1 MSSLINPYNI
11 DGTFPIAGQDNSSQ
25 GFRDN
30 FTNIKNNFLA
40 AESEI
45 TDLQSKAITTSALNG
60 QTLVNNMAGTQIT
73 APQLKAWTQAILDL
87 GVVSSVATLD
97 FTAGNFQKITT
108 GASITLNFTNW
119 PASTGTG
126 ALGYGVLRVWIVV
139 TNANYT
145 IRLPA
150 NVNIGVNDIAGYN
163 ANTNTLT
170 FDTPGNYVFDFSSID
185 GGTDYLI
192 FDLTRSRA
200 SFRDPSLYYNNT
212 VVPTLLVGYTAS
224 TFATAL
230 GLETGQDTISAL
242 GSYNSV
248 GSVDASLNNI
258 NTAVTPAGT
267 PGYTITSTRGNLA
280 LGTLTPVQSGD
291 FLGFVQSYANTG
303 GVPAVDNGGFQQT
316 AAIGMYAVGT
326 GTANGIGGNIGF
338 FTRQD
343 GASGNVVVQAMSINN
358 DQSVEVMGNL
368 RIDSMFIEYGTYYQ
382 PMSTGQSITLK
393 SNCSTVIIDTVN
405 SAAIAQANIILPSN
419 PVVGQTI
426 RISSVAPLTLA
437 NVWAPSG
444 AAIKYIP
451 TNYFANGNVNLRL
464 TYLSGNWYRT

>member
-108 GASITLNFTNW
+108 GASITLNFINW

-163 ANTNTLT
+163 AATQTIS

-200 SFRDPSLYYNNT
+200 SFRDPGLYYNST

-230 GLETGQDTISAL
+230 SFEQGQDTISAL

-248 GSVDASLNNI
+248 SSTAPQYNSI
-258 NTAVTPAGT
+258 NTAVTT
-267 PGYTITSTRGNLA
+267 PGAAGYTVTSTRGDLA
-280 LGTLTPVQSGD
+280 LGTLSTVQSGD
-291 FLGFVQSYANTG
+291 ILGFYQSVGYTN
-303 GVPAVDNGGFQQT
+303 GFQQS

-326 GTANGIGGNIGF
+326 GTGNGIGGNIGF
-338 FTRQD
+338 YTRQD
-343 GASGNVVVQAMSINN
+343 GASSNVVVQAMSINN

-368 RIDSMFIEYGTYYQ
+368 RIDSMFIEHGTYVQ
-382 PMSTGQSITLK
+382 PIATGQVITLQ
-393 SNCSTVIIDTVN
+393 SNCSTVVIDTVN

-426 RISSVAPLTLA
+426 KIASVAPLTA
-437 NVWAPSG
+437 SNVWAPAG
-444 AAIKYIP
+444 AAIKYVP
-451 TNYFANGNVNLRL
+451 TNYFINGNVNLKL
-464 TYLSGNWYRT
+464 TYLSGAWYRT

>member
-1 MSSLINPYNI
+1 M
-11 DGTFPIAGQDNSSQ
+11 
-25 GFRDN
+25 
-30 FTNIKNNFLA
+30 
-40 AESEI
+40 
-45 TDLQSKAITTSALNG
+45 
-60 QTLVNNMAGTQIT
+60 
-73 APQLKAWTQAILDL
+73 
-87 GVVSSVATLD
+87 
-97 FTAGNFQKITT
+97 
-108 GASITLNFTNW
+108 
-119 PASTGTG
+119 
-126 ALGYGVLRVWIVV
+126 
-139 TNANYT
+139 
-145 IRLPA
+145 
-150 NVNIGVNDIAGYN
+150 
-163 ANTNTLT
+163 
-170 FDTPGNYVFDFSSID
+170 
-185 GGTDYLI
+185 I

>member
-45 TDLQSKAITTSALNG
+45 NDLQSKAITTSALNG

-163 ANTNTLT
+163 AATQTIS

-200 SFRDPSLYYNNT
+200 SFRDPGLYYNST

-224 TFATAL
+224 TFNTAL
-230 GLETGQDTISAL
+230 SLEQGQDTMSAL

-248 GSVDASLNNI
+248 SGSAPQYNNI
-258 NTAVTPAGT
+258 NTAVTPPGA
-267 PGYTITSTRGNLA
+267 PGYTVTSTRGDLS
-280 LGTLTPVQSGD
+280 LGTLSTVQSGD
-291 FLGFVQSYANTG
+291 ILGFYQSVGYTN
-303 GVPAVDNGGFQQT
+303 GFQQS

-368 RIDSMFIEYGTYYQ
+368 RIDSMFIEYGTYLQ

-451 TNYFANGNVNLRL
+451 TNYFANGNVNLKL